1 MKYTQD
7 NRTVLV
13 GLAVNVDDDD
23 DDDDGG
29 GSRTAFSS
37 IWVTTFFFSCA
48 SSSQLY
54 GILATVQLYNS
65 TYCVSIRFHYID
77 RLSEHA
83 RARLLCDSI

>member
-1 MKYTQD
+1 MRRTKKINKENMKYTQD

-37 IWVTTFFFSCA
+37 I
-48 SSSQLY
+48 
-54 GILATVQLYNS
+54 
-65 TYCVSIRFHYID
+65 
-77 RLSEHA
+77 
-83 RARLLCDSI
+83 